1 MSIKLIALDLD
12 GTLLNSDKLISAR
25 TLAAIKAAQTK
36 GVKVTIATGRMFSSA
51 EFFGQEIQ
59 ANAPLICC
67 NGGLVQEMGKAEPL
81 MVRYLASET
90 VKKILSTCHE
100 NNWYIN
106 WYIGNDI
113 LAEEYK
119 EEFYYAYRT
128 TKNMKIKA
136 VGNDFLSYTD
146 KVVQCVARDLDGNIP
161 VITQKLQE
169 LCGDSIVLQQNTG
182 TSADI
187 TPPGVNKALGLSFL
201 AESLGLTPA
210 EVMACGDADNDL
222 AMLKYAG
229 TAVVPANGLDIAK
242 KLATFHAEANDDDG
256 IAKAI
261 EELVL

>member
-25 TLAAIKAAQTK
+25 TLAAIKSAQNK

-59 ANAPLICC
+59 ANTPLICC

-90 VKKILSTCHE
+90 VKKILTTCHE
-100 NNWYIN
+100 NNWYLN

-119 EEFYYAYRT
+119 EEYYYAYRT

-169 LCGDSIVLQQNTG
+169 ICGDSIVLQQNTG